1 MFENLVL
8 HYNAVVVLKSFNE
21 LVIIRDFNANF
32 YNGKIFNVCEKVSL
46 CGKFVFSRFECIV
59 DDVEILGS
67 YDKCKCLKVTLRC
80 V

>member
-1 MFENLVL
+1 MFENLIL

-21 LVIIRDFNANF
+21 LVIIRDVDANL
-32 YNGKIFNVCEKVSL
+32 YKGKIFNVCEKVSL

-59 DDVEILGS
+59 DDVEILGTLEN
-67 YDKCKCLKVTLRC
+67 CKCLKITLRC